1 MYLEKIY
8 VIYGEIIIFNIIMI
22 AKLKIVLIIFFVIVV
37 FKFILGNRIF
47 FFNVILGL
55 CFM

>member
-22 AKLKIVLIIFFVIVV
+22 VKLKIVLIIFFVIVV